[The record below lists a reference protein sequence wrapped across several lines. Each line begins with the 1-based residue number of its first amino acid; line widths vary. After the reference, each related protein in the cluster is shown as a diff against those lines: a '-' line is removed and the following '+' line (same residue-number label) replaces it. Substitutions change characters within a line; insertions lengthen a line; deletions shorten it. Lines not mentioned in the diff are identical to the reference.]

1 LIGVDPQIG
10 PLQNNGGPTLT
21 HALQPGSPV
30 IDKGKRLSQ
39 ATTDQRGVTRPNDNP
54 AVANAAGGDGSDI
67 GAYEIGASNGVA
79 EKTLGNISTR
89 LAVST
94 GENVLIGGFIVVG
107 QAPKRIIIRAI
118 GPSLGAFG
126 VNGALADPTL
136 ELFQGSTSLAFNND
150 WQDSQ
155 ASEISPTGLAPS
167 DPREAAIVRT
177 LAPGAYTAVVRGSGN
192 STGIGL
198 VDGYDLEQGP
208 NSKLGNI
215 ATRGFVSTGDNVLI
229 GGFIAGPATR
239 VAIRAIGPSL
249 GPLGIGNPLQDPT
262 LELVDASG
270 TVVRANDNWRGVQ
283 QSDIEALGL
292 QPSDD
297 RESTL
302 IESLNAGNYTA
313 IVRGAQNS
321 TGVAVVE
328 VYNLQ

>member
-1 LIGVDPQIG
+1 M
-10 PLQNNGGPTLT
+10 
-21 HALQPGSPV
+21 
-30 IDKGKRLSQ
+30 
-39 ATTDQRGVTRPNDNP
+39 
-54 AVANAAGGDGSDI
+54 
-67 GAYEIGASNGVA
+67 A

-107 QAPKRIIIRAI
+107 QVPKRVIIRAI
-118 GPSLGAFG
+118 GPSLGAG

-150 WQDSQ
+150 WRDTQ
-155 ASEISPTGLAPS
+155 AAEIAATGVAPS
-167 DPREAAIVRT
+167 DDREAAIVQT
-177 LAPGAYTAVVRGSGN
+177 LAPGAYTAIVRGSGD
-192 STGIGL
+192 STGIAL
-198 VDGYDLEQGP
+198 VDGYDLEQRP
-208 NSKLGNI
+208 DSKLGNI
-215 ATRGFVSTGDNVLI
+215 STRGFVSTGDDVLI

-249 GPLGIGNPLQDPT
+249 AAGGIGNPLPDPT
-262 LELVDASG
+262 LELVDADGS
-270 TVVRANDNWRGVQ
+270 VVRANDNWKGIQ
-283 QSDIEALGL
+283 QSEIEALGL

-302 IESLNAGNYTA
+302 IETLIAGSYTA
-313 IVRGAQNS
+313 IVRGAANG